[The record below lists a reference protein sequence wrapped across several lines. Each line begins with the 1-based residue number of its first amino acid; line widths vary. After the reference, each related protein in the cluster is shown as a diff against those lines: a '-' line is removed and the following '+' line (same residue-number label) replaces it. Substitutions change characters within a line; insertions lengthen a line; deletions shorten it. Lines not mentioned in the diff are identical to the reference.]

1 MIGLLFLQQNIVFS
15 TISDCFES
23 KNGSDEDSKNE
34 EEDAQGEVPE
44 YKDLIAIH
52 AVKKTGDVR
61 EALHV
66 DSNKV
71 KRLSLS
77 EQELVEA
84 CKEHGQQIV
93 RYMDNKFGS

>member
-1 MIGLLFLQQNIVFS
+1 MIGLSLLQKNLLL
-15 TISDCFES
+15 TIFDCLGS
-23 KNGSDEDSKNE
+23 KDSSDEDSKHQE
-34 EEDAQGEVPE
+34 ENMQGEVPE

-52 AVKKTGDVR
+52 AVKHKGDMHDS
-61 EALHV
+61 LHV
-66 DSNKV
+66 DPNKV

-93 RYMDNKFGS
+93 RYILTFYYI